1 MIGILAE
8 KPSQARNF
16 AAALGGMSGTYN
28 GEQYVIVPARGHL
41 YEFQTP
47 DMQVPA
53 YKQWSLANLPWD
65 EELFNWKRM
74 AKPDTKDAINN
85 IKNTLSGCDEIC
97 IGTDLD
103 PTGEGDLLAIE
114 VIQEL
119 RLSPQKFT
127 RMHFTDESAKEVQK
141 AFVNRFVIPDLEKYP
156 DYIKSNFR
164 CRWDF
169 LSMQFTRIATL
180 AVGQPKVVLRQ
191 GRLKSAMVVIVGDQL
206 KAIAEYVKKPYF
218 VNKFRDENNVVY
230 TNPEEPTFEKKE
242 DVPNIYNPS
251 SVTVDSKAKKSSPP
265 PKLIDLA
272 TLAGMLAPRG
282 FNSADVLETYQK
294 LYEAKI
300 VSYPRTED
308 KYITPEQ
315 FNELLP
321 LVDKICNVVGVDPSL
336 VSHRTPRNT
345 HVKTGCAHGANRPG
359 PNVPMSLESLNTYG
373 NCAAAIYEVLAKNYL
388 AMMGEDYEYEQQK
401 GHVTDYPQFKGV
413 ANVPVSLG
421 YKKIFSDMDEPDED
435 ESSGLGTHAE
445 PFIHEGCNPKPQQP
459 TAKWLFKQLE
469 KRDVGTG
476 ATRTSTYAEVTGT
489 KSANAQK
496 NMKGKT
502 SASSCPLLKDTKGKI
517 SMTEYGEMSYKVLP
531 GTHIGDLAITER
543 VMNQMKEI
551 AAGKLNPEVCLK
563 EIRQMVIDD
572 MATMQANAKNAGI
585 QSAPAQK
592 EKASGLFN
600 GQQVEFNREWS
611 GHRFTDDEVR
621 RLLNGE
627 EIEIYGVVGK
637 SGKSFDVKGK
647 LSQQTYNGKKF
658 FGFENTGFLN
668 TQPQADRCEGVW
680 NGKQISFKKEW
691 GGHKFTDAECEA
703 LLRGEEIEITGLV
716 SKTGSTYGV
725 KGKLAELT
733 FNGKK
738 YVGFDKTGFA
748 GNNNAAGGGASQFPQ
763 KEKYTG
769 KFKGKEVSF
778 NRSWGGHRFTD
789 DECEALLRGE
799 EITITGLQSK
809 SGSTYGVK
817 GKLKKQS
824 YNGNPFYGFDKTDFV

>member
-47 DMQVPA
+47 DVQVPA
-53 YKQWSLANLPWD
+53 YKSWSLANLPWD

-74 AKPDTKDAINN
+74 PKKDTKDAISN

-114 VIQEL
+114 VLQEL
-119 RLSPQKFT
+119 KLQPQKFT

-156 DYIKSNFR
+156 DYIKANFR

-180 AVGQPKVVLRQ
+180 TVGQPKAVLRQ

-206 KAIAEYVKKPYF
+206 KAIAEYVKKPYYM
-218 VNKFRDENNVVY
+218 NKFRDENNVVY
-230 TNPEEPTFEKKE
+230 TNPEEPMFENKE

-251 SVTVDSKAKKSSPP
+251 SVTVDSKTRKTSAP

-272 TLAGMLAPRG
+272 TLAGMLAPKG
-282 FNSADVLETYQK
+282 FKSADVLATYQK

-321 LVDKICNVVGVDPSL
+321 LTDKICAVVGVDPSL

-359 PNVPMSLESLNTYG
+359 PNVPSSLESLDTYG
-373 NCAAAIYEVLAKNYL
+373 KCAPAIYEILAKNYL

-401 GHVTDYPQFKGV
+401 GHVTDYPKFKGT
-413 ANVPVSLG
+413 ANVPLSLG

-435 ESSGLGTHAE
+435 ESAGLGTHAE
-445 PFIHEGCNPKPQQP
+445 PFIYEGCNPKPQTP

-469 KRDVGTG
+469 KHDVGTG
-476 ATRTSTYAEVTGT
+476 ATRTSTYADVTST
-489 KSANAQK
+489 KTN
-496 NMKGKT
+496 
-502 SASSCPLLKDTKGKI
+502 CPLLVDTKGKI

-551 AAGKLNPEVCLK
+551 AAGKLNPEACLK
-563 EIRQMVIDD
+563 EIRQMVVDD
-572 MATMQANAKNAGI
+572 IATMQANAKNAGI

-600 GQQVEFNREWS
+600 GQQVQFNREWS
-611 GHRFTDDEVR
+611 GHRFTDDEVQ

-627 EIEIYGVVGK
+627 EIELYGVIGK

-647 LSQQTYNGKKF
+647 LTQQTYNGKSF
-658 FGFENTGFLN
+658 FGFEKTEFLN
-668 TQPQADRCEGVW
+668 NNANQADRCTGMF

-691 GGHKFTDAECEA
+691 GGHKFTDDECQR
-703 LLRGEEIEITGLV
+703 LLNGEEIEITGLV
-716 SKTGSTYGV
+716 SKSGSTYGV
-725 KGKLAELT
+725 KGKLAEQT
-733 FNGKK
+733 YNGNK
-738 YVGFDKTGFA
+738 YFGFLKTGFA
-748 GNNNAAGGGASQFPQ
+748 GNNNGGAGGTQYPQ
-763 KEKYTG
+763 KEKYSGT
-769 KFKGKEVSF
+769 FKGKQVSF
-778 NRSWGGHRFTD
+778 NRTWGGHRFTD